1 MEDNFFLE
9 ASSDEKDSIQATMW
23 SYIHQLVLIL
33 RGYCGKILPL
43 FYFLLT
49 LFFVLVW
56 FSSFLSLS
64 ARQTLCC
71 LTGMKWYGTKTPAIM
86 GKNKPIHFLAKQKNT
101 SLNKNRKA
109 KFVSWHLL
117 YMLLIKS
124 ESLGMVCLAHVKKKS
139 KNQNKIS
146 RAQCMSYSHSS

>member
-1 MEDNFFLE
+1 MVLYSL
-9 ASSDEKDSIQATMW
+9 ASTHFKR
-23 SYIHQLVLIL
+23 IL
-33 RGYCGKILPL
+33 WKNTAFIL
-43 FYFLLT
+43 
-49 LFFVLVW
+49 
-56 FSSFLSLS
+56 FSSNLVFCLSLVFFFPFIVCKADS
-64 ARQTLCC
+64 LLFDRHEIV
-71 LTGMKWYGTKTPAIM
+71 W
-86 GKNKPIHFLAKQKNT
+86 KNKPIHFLAKQKNT